1 MKKTEFWLN
10 KEKKTVD
17 PELYSSRAETV
28 AKIIA
33 NDNTKMRKHNK
44 RTQIRKFYDEVTR
57 LNMEAKMWT
66 GINTAA
72 ETKAPPWD
80 DIAPLVHMIIAK
92 AAYARGRDLV
102 SDNFVGFIKNS
113 IQQVKDVEDL
123 NVFAN
128 FFEAFMGFYRLHGP
142 TT

>member
-1 MKKTEFWLN
+1 MEKTELWLD
-10 KEKKTVD
+10 KEKGTVD
-17 PELYSSRAETV
+17 PELYSSKAETL

-33 NDNTKMRKHNK
+33 GDNEKLRKHNK

-57 LNMEAKMWT
+57 LNM
-66 GINTAA
+66 AA
-72 ETKAPPWD
+72 RMKTVNKDEPDTDSNWN
-80 DIAPLVHMIIAK
+80 DIVPLVHMIVAK

-102 SDNFVGFIKNS
+102 SDNFVEFMKDS
-113 IQQVKDVEDL
+113 IRQVEKPKDL

>member
-1 MKKTEFWLN
+1 MEKIEFWLN
-10 KEKKTVD
+10 KEKRTVD
-17 PELYSSRAETV
+17 PELYSSKAETL
-28 AKIIA
+28 AKTIA
-33 NDNTKMRKHNK
+33 KDNKDTRKQNK

-57 LNMEAKMWT
+57 LNMEAKMKT
-66 GINTAA
+66 GSTAEA
-72 ETKAPPWD
+72 DADAYWN

-102 SDNFVGFIKNS
+102 SDNFVEFMKNS
-113 IQQVKDVEDL
+113 IRQVEKPEDL
-123 NVFAN
+123 NVFTN